1 MGLFYWQY
9 DDTVTLTL
17 PVFLTLFRRCGK
29 KNGAKKETLVSMGKN
44 ESGQG
49 AEYHS
54 QPIVMIKSY
63 REPPI
68 FPLLNISKIFCFM
81 YNSLKTRNDTNYDA
95 CWPHKK
101 Q

>member
-1 MGLFYWQY
+1 
-9 DDTVTLTL
+9 
-17 PVFLTLFRRCGK
+17 
-29 KNGAKKETLVSMGKN
+29 MGKN

-101 Q
+101 QQNPLPYGCKTQLKNVGKTAGNLSLNHISGSD